1 MVETPV
7 RASLS
12 ISSIFVARGIVFFS
26 FCRPSRGPTSTSLTR
41 LSYEVPALAVAKP
54 LCQRSCPERR
64 HARQMLDRKRLMVK
78 VVVGLCLT
86 GSGGFNC
93 KRERRRGEM
102 VSTRPMS
109 TRVSSASAGAELQ
122 PRSPRY
128 NLHHRPLQA
137 MDASLVL
144 LRTVPHFPAFCYCV
158 LSMIGLA
165 TTIGAARIALTSSTT
180 IQNLA
185 KTGSS
190 WL

>member
-64 HARQMLDRKRLMVK
+64 HARQMLDRKRLIVK

-86 GSGGFNC
+86 GSGWFNC
-93 KRERRRGEM
+93 KREEEARRNGFDEADVNPRIIGF
-102 VSTRPMS
+102 SGGRAPAQ
-109 TRVSSASAGAELQ
+109 VSSVQRTSPAAPSHECIFSTSPDSSSVPRILLLYALDDWASNYYWG
-122 PRSPRY
+122 SKDCIDFIYY
-128 NLHHRPLQA
+128 N
-137 MDASLVL
+137 
-144 LRTVPHFPAFCYCV
+144 
-158 LSMIGLA
+158 
-165 TTIGAARIALTSSTT
+165 TILGK
-180 IQNLA
+180 QD
-185 KTGSS
+185 